1 MKIEL
6 GYNAGISIYNN
17 YNNETTLEIE
27 DNKLLPNVL
36 ITTVLEEYGVEP
48 LVKNLSKEDIREIIL
63 QLNDLYEGE
72 FEINL
77 EDKFEI
83 NLREI

>member
-6 GYNAGISIYNN
+6 GYNAGVSVYNN

-36 ITTVLEEYGVEP
+36 IAKVLEDYGVEP
-48 LVKNLSKEDIREIIL
+48 LVKNLSKIDIYETIR
-63 QLNDLYEGE
+63 QLTDLYSDE
-72 FEINL
+72 FEITL
-77 EDKFEI
+77 KEI
-83 NLREI
+83 

>member
-6 GYNAGISIYNN
+6 GYNAGISVYNN

-36 ITTVLEEYGVEP
+36 IEQIMESYGVEP
-48 LVKNLSKEDIREIIL
+48 LVKNLSKEDIHEIIL
-63 QLNDLYEGE
+63 QLNDLYEDE
-72 FEINL
+72 FEIIL
-77 EDKFEI
+77 KGI
-83 NLREI
+83 

>member
-6 GYNAGISIYNN
+6 GYNAGISVYNN

-36 ITTVLEEYGVEP
+36 ITKILEDYGVEP
-48 LVKNLSKEDIREIIL
+48 LVQNLSKEDIHEIVL

-72 FEINL
+72 FKITLKEI
-77 EDKFEI
+77 
-83 NLREI
+83 

>member
-6 GYNAGISIYNN
+6 GYNVGISVYNN

-36 ITTVLEEYGVEP
+36 ITKILEDYGVEP
-48 LVKNLSKEDIREIIL
+48 LVKNLSKDDIQEIIL
-63 QLNDLYEGE
+63 QLNDLYEDE
-72 FEINL
+72 FKITLWEI
-77 EDKFEI
+77 
-83 NLREI
+83 

>member
-6 GYNAGISIYNN
+6 GYNAGISVYNN

-36 ITTVLEEYGVEP
+36 ITKILEDYGVEP
-48 LVKNLSKEDIREIIL
+48 LVQNLSTDDIQELIL
-63 QLNDLYEGE
+63 QLNDLYEDE
-72 FEINL
+72 FKITLKEI
-77 EDKFEI
+77 
-83 NLREI
+83 